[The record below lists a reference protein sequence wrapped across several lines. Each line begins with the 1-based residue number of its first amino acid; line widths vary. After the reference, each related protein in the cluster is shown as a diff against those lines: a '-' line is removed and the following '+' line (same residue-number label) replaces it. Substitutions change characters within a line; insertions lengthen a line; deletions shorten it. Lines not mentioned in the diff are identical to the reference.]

1 MAANIAA
8 GHAVNNTGVAI
19 TFPTDDSVAS
29 QLSRLNAAAV
39 TLQNLRG
46 VGVGCPV
53 SSTTFSAQQQAL
65 EDGTAPPATAA
76 PPPASASSAAPPPP
90 SSPAAPASTVSSA
103 SAPAPTASSP
113 AEGGGADGLTFAQID
128 ALTPQFGFQS
138 DVNPTGTG
146 DCDGAVDDASGQ
158 PIKIP
163 CSCPPDRTLFI
174 NVNFRSHLNLKQDL
188 IWFLSRIC
196 REHCRWTRCQQH
208 GSGLLFPDRQL

>member
-29 QLSRLNAAAV
+29 QLVRLNAASV

-76 PPPASASSAAPPPP
+76 PPPASPSSAAPPPP
-90 SSPAAPASTVSSA
+90 SSPAAPASTVSSASSA

-138 DVNPTGTG
+138 GVNPTGTG

-163 CSCPPDRTLFI
+163 LSGPPVWTLFL
-174 NVNFRSHLNLKQDL
+174 NGKFRSHLNRKQDR
-188 IWFLSRIC
+188 IWRLSSIWPRTLLLDTLSTT
-196 REHCRWTRCQQH
+196 RE
-208 GSGLLFPDRQL
+208 

>member
-29 QLSRLNAAAV
+29 QLARLSAAAI

-53 SSTTFSAQQQAL
+53 SATTFTAQQQAL
-65 EDGTAPPATAA
+65 EDGTAPAPPAT
-76 PPPASASSAAPPPP
+76 ASSAAPPPSSSPVSPP
-90 SSPAAPASTVSSA
+90 SSAS
-103 SAPAPTASSP
+103 SAPAPAPTES
-113 AEGGGADGLTFAQID
+113 GGADGLTFAQVD

-138 DVNPTGTG
+138 NVNPTGTG
-146 DCDGAVDDASGQ
+146 DCDGAVDGTNGQ

-174 NVNFRSHLNLKQDL
+174 NVKFSP
-188 IWFLSRIC
+188 I
-196 REHCRWTRCQQH
+196 
-208 GSGLLFPDRQL
+208 